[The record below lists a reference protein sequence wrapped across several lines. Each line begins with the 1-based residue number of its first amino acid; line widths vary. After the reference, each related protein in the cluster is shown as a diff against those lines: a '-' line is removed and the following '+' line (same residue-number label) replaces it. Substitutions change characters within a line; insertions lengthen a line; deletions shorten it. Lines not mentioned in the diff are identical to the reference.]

1 MNQPSYEICSRIRI
15 PVSQEEG
22 EIVDVFEAE
31 KILSE
36 MEAKESRKIAP
47 EPELSFDLSLTVET
61 KPGSNNL
68 LKQHYLIGPLSIVV
82 ISTVKLAS
90 SSN

>member
-1 MNQPSYEICSRIRI
+1 MFRGVTLFVKPA
-15 PVSQEEG
+15 
-22 EIVDVFEAE
+22 DLADAE

-61 KPGSNNL
+61 NQESITYSNNT
-68 LKQHYLIGPLSIVV
+68 I
-82 ISTVKLAS
+82 
-90 SSN
+90 